1 MCGLAVRP
9 NFRRQGLNAQ
19 NMYKDLGRCHSND
32 PYDLH
37 PTPNHKD
44 KNSTKLNRVIQHASV
59 LVHVHW
65 IFRPHIIALLSNLP
79 GMQNDT
85 TICLPVFKIDNH
97 FVQSSSIHYNWRKFN
112 IYVIHTNK
120 SFNMHVFIYFFII
133 SISFSFPDEFMSFFF
148 HLSACLWLSV
158 FLPVLTFPAFRSRQ
172 KFHWD
177 AFHNVYGDIGRLVN
191 RSLQSMCSSY

>member
-1 MCGLAVRP
+1 
-9 NFRRQGLNAQ
+9 
-19 NMYKDLGRCHSND
+19 
-32 PYDLH
+32 
-37 PTPNHKD
+37 
-44 KNSTKLNRVIQHASV
+44 
-59 LVHVHW
+59 
-65 IFRPHIIALLSNLP
+65 
-79 GMQNDT
+79 MQNDT

-112 IYVIHTNK
+112 IYVTHTNK

-148 HLSACLWLSV
+148 HHSACLWLSV